1 MSVEN
6 ENAPR
11 AVPRGVSKIGRK
23 PDYFFL
29 EAVFLAELLAPPD
42 FDPALLEA
50 PFFAA
55 AIEVPLTLCPL
66 R

>member
-1 MSVEN
+1 
-6 ENAPR
+6 
-11 AVPRGVSKIGRK
+11 
-23 PDYFFL
+23 L

-55 AIEVPLTLCPL
+55 AIEVPLTLYSL

>member
-1 MSVEN
+1 MKT
-6 ENAPR
+6 PR
-11 AVPRGVSKIGRK
+11 GREPRGVSKIGRK